1 MDPLILTIL
10 MLMIPAAVI
19 MAIWKMGGGSRR
31 EKTMVIGFLL
41 TLLIATFLPDPLL
54 IYDRYAAG
62 GDQLPVVA
70 SIGVA
75 TALAVVAVYFFRAY
89 RRSP

>member
-1 MDPLILTIL
+1 MDPLLLTVLI
-10 MLMIPAAVI
+10 LMIPAAVI
-19 MAIWKMGGGSRR
+19 LAIWKLGGGSQR
-31 EKTMVIGFLL
+31 EKMMVIGFLL

-62 GDQLPVVA
+62 GSQVPVMA

-75 TALAVVAVYFFRAY
+75 TALAIIAVYFFRVH
-89 RRSP
+89 RRA